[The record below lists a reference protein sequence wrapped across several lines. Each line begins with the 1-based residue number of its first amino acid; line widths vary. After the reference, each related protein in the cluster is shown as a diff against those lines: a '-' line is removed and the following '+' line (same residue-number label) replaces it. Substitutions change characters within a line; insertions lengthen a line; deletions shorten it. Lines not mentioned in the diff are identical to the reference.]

1 MAAGN
6 AKINVIVDGLRQ
18 VQALEKSLNNIS
30 RLSGK
35 INGGGGGAVP
45 VRIEKTTAQLL
56 EAKRAS
62 MIKTR
67 NIGDQIERLSLQG
80 LKVDKARAA
89 IKRASVADSKGLL
102 EVAKAQQE
110 SALNTLKTEQFITKE
125 KNRQRQFGS
134 IRGGFGGGGG
144 IRGNKF
150 NDRSGGAALRSGLIS
165 GAFPLLFGQGL
176 LGGAAGFAGG
186 AIGTK
191 MGGQMGGFA
200 GGLVATAG
208 LQSILNFRDRVTEL
222 GKALDPANVNIDDAI
237 QKLKI
242 INTTRAAEIRLIEQS
257 QGSQAALAAITK
269 DTAKVIGDDGVRAL
283 REFAEAMKVLGA
295 AAGKFALKI
304 QANLAE
310 TFNRVFD
317 FAGGDL
323 NKAKSNLGPDNPLVK
338 ALENNQKAL
347 ENLAN
352 QPGMTQSPTAGDI
365 TGAFTDFSL
374 SGGRGNLPLSEKGEA
389 TKARLE
395 TEQKI
400 LKNNILIR
408 SAKEAGLRLD
418 KEISVEHNKLINSME
433 TEFELQN
440 RVLQLQKTG
449 LNPALANQ
457 IALVERS
464 GENVL
469 LGIENELRAVD
480 QLLEKERE
488 TSDTYTDKI
497 MSLEITRQALKD
509 QLGINLRNLGVVKD
523 EIIEQ
528 DKKNKILRDQL
539 ATQKEIESILAGGMT
554 NAVMGL
560 IEGSK
565 TLGQVLA
572 DVAKQLASMFLNK
585 AFSSIFSGMFS
596 GGGVS
601 GIGPVASGSQY
612 ASMLGGAVG
621 LYSSAGSF
629 KAFRQGGVVT
639 SPTMGIIGEGGE
651 SEYVIPA
658 SKMAGAMARYSAG
671 ARGGAVIPGGSHE
684 AGTVAGGTGNAIVE
698 YTGPV
703 LNFNGDEYVPKSAVP
718 EIIGAASKQGAMAG
732 KAQTI
737 NTLRN
742 SRSQRAS
749 LGL

>member
-1 MAAGN
+1 VAAGN

-35 INGGGGGAVP
+35 INGVDNAPRVEQK
-45 VRIEKTTAQLL
+45 VSKLKEAQ
-56 EAKRAS
+56 RAS
-62 MIKTR
+62 MIRTR
-67 NIGDQIERLSLQG
+67 NIGDQIERLSAQG
-80 LKVDKARAA
+80 LNVDKARAA
-89 IKRASVADSKGLL
+89 IKKASAADSAKELIR
-102 EVAKAQQE
+102 AKAYQDAAQNI
-110 SALNTLKTEQFITKE
+110 LRTEQEITKE
-125 KNRQRQFGS
+125 NKRQQQFRS
-134 IRGGFGGGGG
+134 IRQGSRGGGG
-144 IRGNKF
+144 IRGNRLD
-150 NDRSGGAALRSGLIS
+150 DRSGGAALRSGLIS

-295 AAGKFALKI
+295 AAGNFALKI

-323 NKAKSNLGPDNPLVK
+323 SKAKSNLGSDNPLVK

-352 QPGMTQSPTAGDI
+352 QPGMTQSPTARDI

-374 SGGRGNLPLSEKGEA
+374 GGGKGNLPLSEKGKE

-433 TEFELQN
+433 TQFKLQN

-509 QLGINLRNLGVVKD
+509 QLGINLRNLGVVKN

-528 DKKNKILRDQL
+528 DKKNKILKDQL
-539 ATQKEIESILAGGMT
+539 ATQEQIESILAGGMT

-560 IEGSK
+560 IDGSR

-572 DVAKQLASMFLNK
+572 DVAKQLASLFLNK
-585 AFSSIFSGMFS
+585 AFTSIFSNMNFGSGNYNDIQTPGLNAAQGAFSRS
-596 GGGVS
+596 GG
-601 GIGPVASGSQY
+601 
-612 ASMLGGAVG
+612 
-621 LYSSAGSF
+621 F
-629 KAFRQGGVVT
+629 KAFQSGGVVN
-639 SPTMGIIGEGGE
+639 SPTMGLIGEGGE
-651 SEYVIPA
+651 SEYIIPA
-658 SKMAGAMARYSAG
+658 SKMAGAMSRYSAG
-671 ARGGAVIPGGSHE
+671 ARGGNVIPGGSGN
-684 AGTVAGGTGNAIVE
+684 AGTVAGSTGSTIVE
-698 YTGPV
+698 YTGPT

-718 EIIGAASKQGAMAG
+718 EIIGAAAKRGAQAG
-732 KAQTI
+732 KAQAFGS
-737 NTLRN
+737 LKN